1 MPFAALSVVLQIALA
16 VHAVQSGRDRQWIY
30 ILLIP
35 VIGPALYIITQ
46 LIPDMMGNPGAR
58 KAARRLVHAM
68 DPQRELRKRK
78 EELERA
84 DTVDNRRKLAAECL
98 EAGLSEEAVDLYG
111 FTSVLKRTTD
121 EEERL
126 AIVEMMWEIVYADGH
141 VHEFED
147 NTIWR
152 VAELLGVSTRDRMT
166 LRHKVAQTAPE
177 DEEGA

>member
-1 MPFAALSVVLQIALA
+1 MLNALKSFVRELTFAEDDKRLAAAALLF
-16 VHAVQSGRDRQWIY
+16 H
-30 ILLIP
+30 LIDIDG
-35 VIGPALYIITQ
+35 VIEESESSKL
-46 LIPDMMGNPGAR
+46 
-58 KAARRLVHAM
+58 
-68 DPQRELRKRK
+68 REILRKHYDLSDK
-78 EELERA
+78 ETTELI
-84 DTVDNRRKLAAECL
+84 AA
-98 EAGLSEEAVDLYG
+98 AKQRDEEAVDLYG

-177 DEEGA
+177 TDELD

>member
-1 MPFAALSVVLQIALA
+1 MLFHLIDIDGIIEESESSKLREILKEHYELTDKETTELIA
-16 VHAVQSGRDRQWIY
+16 
-30 ILLIP
+30 
-35 VIGPALYIITQ
+35 
-46 LIPDMMGNPGAR
+46 
-58 KAARRLVHAM
+58 AAR
-68 DPQRELRKRK
+68 QR
-78 EELERA
+78 
-84 DTVDNRRKLAAECL
+84 D
-98 EAGLSEEAVDLYG
+98 EEAVDLYG

-121 EEERL
+121 ETERL

-177 DEEGA
+177 DEGDI